1 MDNFREKMDEFLE
14 QQRVIIDLRQE
25 YNLKILDVLR
35 EEVYKHPEI
44 RLCQLL
50 NIFKVGDIDKF
61 NEESIKTYNDIVKLK
76 KEREREN
83 GLRNRE

>member
-1 MDNFREKMDEFLE
+1 MDSFREKMDEFLE
-14 QQRVIIDLRQE
+14 QQRAIIDLRQE

-35 EEVYKHPEI
+35 EEVYKDPEI

>member
-1 MDNFREKMDEFLE
+1 MDNFRKKMDEFLE
-14 QQRVIIDLRQE
+14 EQRAIIDLRQE
-25 YNLKILDVLR
+25 YNLKILDMLR
-35 EEVYKHPEI
+35 EEVYKYPKI

>member
-1 MDNFREKMDEFLE
+1 MDGFREKMDEFLE
-14 QQRVIIDLRQE
+14 QQRTIIDLRQE

-35 EEVYKHPEI
+35 EEVYEHPEI

-83 GLRNRE
+83 GL

>member
-1 MDNFREKMDEFLE
+1 MDNFRGMMEKSLK
-14 QQRVIIDLRQE
+14 QQEVMIKLRQE
-25 YNLKILDVLR
+25 YNLKILGILK
-35 EEVYKHPEI
+35 EEVLSHPEI

-50 NIFKVGDIDKF
+50 SIFKIGDIDKF
-61 NEESIKTYNDIVKLK
+61 NEESVKTYNDIVKLK